1 MAVEPAQVG
10 IDCAFIP
17 IQPAMQSRQL
27 ADSGVFVH
35 EVGCTRGG
43 FLQNFEFRVRSVA
56 VLFLYGGLLV
66 GAAAQGAVITRGPY
80 LQRASSSNIVVR
92 WRTDTA
98 TSSRVQYGTN
108 IANLNLKRDVTAN
121 VVNHEVVLSGLAS
134 GTRYYYTVGYTVG
147 SISTV
152 LARTNTGQ
160 YFLTHPVPGATKP
173 MRVWVIGD
181 AGTGTANQLAVRNA
195 FYTYNGTRDVNVW
208 LQLGDNA
215 YTSGTDAE
223 YQKAVFNVY
232 SNQLRRTVTWPTVG
246 NHDTAQSTS
255 FVNTYPYFSIFT
267 LPTAGECGGVA
278 SGTEHYYSFDHGMV
292 HFICLDSMT
301 ASRAAN
307 GAMATWLRNDLAA
320 TTGHWIIAYWHH
332 PPYSKGSHNSD
343 SEIEL
348 VQMRENILPILE
360 AGGVDLVLCGHS
372 HSYER
377 SLLISRHY
385 GLSTTFASSN
395 IVQSG
400 SGRGTNAYVKGS
412 DAYGGTVYAVAGSSG
427 QTSGGTLNH
436 PAMYIS
442 LNNLG
447 SMVLDITSNRLDAV
461 FLRETGATN
470 DWFTLRKDY
479 LPVPVMFTRA
489 AFTNGKLTLAGTG
502 PSGQS
507 YRVWATTDMR
517 LPATNW
523 SVIGT
528 GTFNGGVFTFT
539 DSQSRN
545 FAARFYRVTAP

>member
-1 MAVEPAQVG
+1 MHSQRLP
-10 IDCAFIP
+10 
-17 IQPAMQSRQL
+17 
-27 ADSGVFVH
+27 DSGVFVDKGGWTR
-35 EVGCTRGG
+35 VGFFQR
-43 FLQNFEFRVRSVA
+43 FKFR
-56 VLFLYGGLLV
+56 VLFLYGALL
-66 GAAAQGAVITRGPY
+66 GAAATQGAVITRGPY

-98 TSSRVQYGTN
+98 TSSRVRYGTN
-108 IANLNLKRDVTAN
+108 IANLNFTRDVPAS
-121 VVNHEVVLSGLAS
+121 VINHEIVVSGLAS
-134 GTRYYYTVGYTVG
+134 DTRYYYTVGTTN
-147 SISTV
+147 TV
-152 LARTNTGQ
+152 LARTNTSQ
-160 YFLTHPVPGATKP
+160 YFRTHPTPGATEP

-181 AGTGTANQLAVRNA
+181 AGTGTTNQLAVRNA
-195 FYTYNGTRDVNVW
+195 FYTYNGSREVNVW

-215 YTSGTDAE
+215 YANGTDAE
-223 YQKAVFNVY
+223 YQTTMFKVY
-232 SNQLRRTVTWPTVG
+232 SNQLLRTVTWPTLG

-255 FVNTYPYFSIFT
+255 FVNTYPYFSVFT
-267 LPTAGECGGVA
+267 LPTKGECGGVA

-301 ASRAAN
+301 ASRGTN

-332 PPYSKGSHNSD
+332 PPYTKGSHNSD
-343 SEIEL
+343 TEVEL
-348 VQMRENILPILE
+348 VEMRKNIVPILE
-360 AGGVDLVLCGHS
+360 ASGVDLVLAGHS

-377 SLLISRHY
+377 SKFISRHY

-395 IVQSG
+395 IVQGG
-400 SGRGTNAYVKGS
+400 SGRGTNAYVKDS

-427 QTSGGTLNH
+427 QVTGGALNH

-479 LPVPVMFTRA
+479 NPVPVMFTRA
-489 AFTNGKLTLAGTG
+489 TFTNGRLTLTGTG

-507 YRVWATTDMR
+507 YRVWATRDMR
-517 LPATNW
+517 VPATDW
-523 SVIGT
+523 TAVGS
-528 GTFNGGVFTFT
+528 GTFNGGVFTWT
-539 DSQSRN
+539 DQQSRN
-545 FAARFYRVTAP
+545 LPARFYRLTAP